1 MKMPIFFIPIALCL
15 LYRSSVAEVRF
26 LSGYLLIFPFN
37 CIWEK
42 QSCSFQFQMGIVSM
56 FTHLNFLYFPFAF
69 LIRHRLCN
77 NYIGDNE
84 RFNDELH
91 NTYLN
96 VVSSPKGGI
105 PNLYVILCQLEV
117 LSNR

>member
-69 LIRHRLCN
+69 LIRHHLCN

-105 PNLYVILCQLEV
+105 PYLYVILCQVEV